1 MTTAIESSADER
13 RAARAS
19 ADQERLEAAGREL
32 GRAAGPLPPD
42 IAARVAAV
50 LTRPADRST
59 A

>member
-1 MTTAIESSADER
+1 MTAAPAISPAER
-13 RAARAS
+13 RVARAS

-50 LTRPADRST
+50 LTKPADRST